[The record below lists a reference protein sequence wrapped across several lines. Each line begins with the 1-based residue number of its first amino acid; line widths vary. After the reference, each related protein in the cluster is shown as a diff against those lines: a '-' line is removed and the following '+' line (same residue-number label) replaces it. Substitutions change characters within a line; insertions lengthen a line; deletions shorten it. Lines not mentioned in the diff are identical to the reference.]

1 MAIGTIGPIAQA
13 VAEVAKV
20 IGEWMKSSERRRM
33 KAALDSAEKYI
44 FANEKGGEYAGITDE
59 RKSQLLL
66 HFRKRFFSFNN

>member
-1 MAIGTIGPIAQA
+1 MPTIGPIAQA

-33 KAALDSAEKYI
+33 KAALDSAERYI
-44 FANEKGGEYAGITDE
+44 FVNGKEGEYFNITTE
-59 RKSQLLL
+59 RQKELLL

>member
-1 MAIGTIGPIAQA
+1 MATVGPIAQA
-13 VAEVAKV
+13 IAEVAKV

-33 KAALDSAEKYI
+33 KVALDSAERYI
-44 FANEKGGEYAGITDE
+44 FVNDKQGEYAGITEE